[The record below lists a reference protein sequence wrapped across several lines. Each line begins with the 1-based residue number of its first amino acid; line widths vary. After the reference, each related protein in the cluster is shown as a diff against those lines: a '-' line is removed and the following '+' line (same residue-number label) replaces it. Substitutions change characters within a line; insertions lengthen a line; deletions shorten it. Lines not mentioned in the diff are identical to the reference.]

1 MVSLDCKSCISA
13 IVFHMQLGR
22 ILLNPIDKDV
32 NVRGLKIANTIQL
45 EIVDSQSVG
54 LSLPEISMRRDP
66 YVTLKV
72 TLKIRLGKS
81 LLHPVPGIPTDFG
94 LTKLLKGSLATNLKQ
109 ART

>member
-1 MVSLDCKSCISA
+1 
-13 IVFHMQLGR
+13 MQLGR

-66 YVTLKV
+66 YTMVLSHRCFKV
-72 TLKIRLGKS
+72 SRSHVWG
-81 LLHPVPGIPTDFG
+81 
-94 LTKLLKGSLATNLKQ
+94 
-109 ART
+109 